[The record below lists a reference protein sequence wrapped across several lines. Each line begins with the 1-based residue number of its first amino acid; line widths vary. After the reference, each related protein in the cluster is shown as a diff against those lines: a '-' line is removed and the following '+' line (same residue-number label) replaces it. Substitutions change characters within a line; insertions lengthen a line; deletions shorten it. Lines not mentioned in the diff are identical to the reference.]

1 MCVCVCVCAC
11 MLSCFSCVQPFV
23 TLRIVAYWAPLFL
36 GFSGQEYWGVAM
48 PSPKGS
54 SRPRDQTPMSLMSP
68 ALAGEFFT
76 TSPTWEAHIYM
87 YIYVNSALV
96 EDT

>member
-36 GFSGQEYWGVAM
+36 GFSGQEYWSGL
-48 PSPKGS
+48 PCPP
-54 SRPRDQTPMSLMSP
+54 PRDLPDPGIRPPCLLCLLHWQASSLP
-68 ALAGEFFT
+68 LALPGKLT
-76 TSPTWEAHIYM
+76 YICTYM
-87 YIYVNSALV
+87 LTVH
-96 EDT
+96 